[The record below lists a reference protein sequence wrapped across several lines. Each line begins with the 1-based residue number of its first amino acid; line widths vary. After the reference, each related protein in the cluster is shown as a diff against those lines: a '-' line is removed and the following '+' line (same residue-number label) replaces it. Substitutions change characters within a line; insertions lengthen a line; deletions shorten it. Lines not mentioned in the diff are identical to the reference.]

1 VSSAPT
7 ASSESPAKRPFG
19 GFAPDR
25 LSIFFYVRYMTPVL
39 VLVTLAASPDVPLPR
54 GRLVTLLI
62 AQAAFGLATQTLA
75 LRIPRLLG
83 VAVWASVLCDVAVI
97 AGLAAATGGAASP
110 LVFLFTLQAIAA
122 GILLSSSVG
131 VRLLLLSSGAILALD
146 VAGTAG
152 LIRSPGGFP
161 RGLQAMAALWVVAGS
176 AILFSTSN
184 ERELRRRNVELATIR
199 RVTLDIEDTLSLEE
213 ILADLCR
220 GVVDGFRF
228 SGAAVL
234 FREDGAFV
242 ARGGYGSTGRIGA
255 TVEDRGPLR
264 EATEANTPIVVSRD
278 EARRDGTLID
288 VIGTRGYVLVPLGRD
303 GALVAT
309 RTGRRGRP
317 GVVRLREIEA
327 LSSLAH
333 HAILAL
339 TNARLHEE
347 VRDMAIRDPLTG
359 LLNHGEFQRI
369 LAAESGRLE
378 RFSSL
383 RTPGHRLSLLLVD
396 IDRFKLLNDRF
407 GHPSGDAVL
416 REVAQA
422 INGAVRSFDVVAR
435 YGGEEFAIVLPE
447 TDEEGALQVAE
458 RVREAVAATVTT
470 PKPGTRKRLTVSIGS
485 ATAPADGGSP
495 DELIAVA
502 DGALYRAK
510 DTGRNRVVAAS
521 NLRSQTRRVVAL
533 KTPGRTPASRRR
545 RAPAA
550 ARAAGGSGRA
560 PEPSSRPKRRTPRE
574 R

>member
-1 VSSAPT
+1 MSGGPSDSSHTQA
-7 ASSESPAKRPFG
+7 RPFG
-19 GFAPDR
+19 GFTPDR
-25 LSIFFYVRYMTPVL
+25 LSIFFYIRYVTPLL
-39 VLVTLAASPDVPLPR
+39 VLVTLAASPDAPLPR

-75 LRIPRLLG
+75 VRVPRILG
-83 VAVWASVLCDVAVI
+83 IAVWCSVLGDVAVI

-131 VRLLLLSSGAILALD
+131 VRLLLLESGAILALD
-146 VAGTAG
+146 VAGSAG
-152 LIRSPGGFP
+152 LIVSPGGFP

-220 GVVDGFRF
+220 GVVEGFRF

-234 FREDGAFV
+234 FREEGSFV
-242 ARGGYGSTGRIGA
+242 CRGGYGSTGRIG
-255 TVEDRGPLR
+255 TQVEDRGPIR
-264 EATEANTPIVVSRD
+264 EATEADTPIVVSRD
-278 EARRDGTLID
+278 EARRDGTLSD

-317 GVVRLREIEA
+317 GLVRLREIEA

-359 LLNHGEFQRI
+359 LLNHGEFQRV
-369 LAAESGRLE
+369 LASEAGRLE

-383 RTPGHRLSLLLVD
+383 RTPGHRLSLLLID
-396 IDRFKLLNDRF
+396 IDRFKLLNDRY

-416 REVAQA
+416 REVAIA

-435 YGGEEFAIVLPE
+435 YGGEEFAVVLPE
-447 TDEEGALQVAE
+447 TGEEGALQVAE
-458 RVREAVAATVTT
+458 RVRQAVCGTVAA
-470 PKPGTRKRLTVSIGS
+470 PKPGPRRRITVSIGS
-485 ATAPADGGSP
+485 ATAPADGSNP
-495 DELIAVA
+495 AELIASA
-502 DGALYRAK
+502 DDALYRAK
-510 DTGRNRVVAAS
+510 DTGRNRVTAAS
-521 NLRSQTRRVVAL
+521 ELRARTRRVVAL
-533 KTPGRTPASRRR
+533 KTPSRRR
-545 RAPAA
+545 RAPDAR
-550 ARAAGGSGRA
+550 RAAGGSARA
-560 PEPSSRPKRRTPRE
+560 PEPSSRPKRRTPRG

>member
-1 VSSAPT
+1 MNTGPS
-7 ASSESPAKRPFG
+7 ASSQADTSRPFG
-19 GFAPDR
+19 GFTPDR
-25 LSIFFYVRYMTPVL
+25 LSIFFYVRYLTPVL
-39 VLVTLAASPDVPLPR
+39 VLVTLAASPEAPLPR
-54 GRLVTLLI
+54 GRLVALLI

-75 LRIPRLLG
+75 IKMPRILG
-83 VAVWASVLCDVAVI
+83 VAVWCSVLGDVAVI

-146 VAGTAG
+146 IAGSAG

-184 ERELRRRNVELATIR
+184 ERELKRRNAELATIR

-220 GVVDGFRF
+220 GVVDGFGF

-234 FREDGAFV
+234 FREENGFV
-242 ARGGYGSTGRIGA
+242 CRGGYGSTGRIGTA
-255 TVEDRGPLR
+255 VDDRGPIR
-264 EATEANTPIVVSRD
+264 EAIEAGTPIVVSRD
-278 EARRDGTLID
+278 EARRDGTLSD
-288 VIGTRGYVLVPLGRD
+288 VIGTRGYVLVPLGHD

-317 GVVRLREIEA
+317 GLVRMREIEA

-339 TNARLHEE
+339 TNARLHES
-347 VRDMAIRDPLTG
+347 VRDMAKRDALTG
-359 LLNHGEFQRI
+359 LLNHGEFQRV
-369 LAAESGRLE
+369 LASESGRLE

-383 RTPGHRLSLLLVD
+383 RTPGHRLSLLLID
-396 IDRFKLLNDRF
+396 IDRFKLLNDRY

-416 REVAQA
+416 RKVADA
-422 INGAVRSFDVVAR
+422 INDAVRSFDVVAR
-435 YGGEEFAIVLPE
+435 YGGEEFAVVLPE

-458 RVREAVAATVTT
+458 RVREAVADTVAA
-470 PKPGTRKRLTVSIGS
+470 PKPGPRRRITVSIGS
-485 ATAPADGGSP
+485 ATAPSDGSNP
-495 DELIAVA
+495 AELIAAA
-502 DGALYRAK
+502 DDALYRAK

-521 NLRSQTRRVVAL
+521 QLRARTRRVVAL
-533 KTPGRTPASRRR
+533 KTPSRRR
-545 RAPAA
+545 PAPAER
-550 ARAAGGSGRA
+550 RAVAGSGRA
-560 PEPSSRPKRRTPRE
+560 PERSSRPKPRTPRE

>member
-1 VSSAPT
+1 
-7 ASSESPAKRPFG
+7 
-19 GFAPDR
+19 
-25 LSIFFYVRYMTPVL
+25 LSIFFYVRYLTPLL

-54 GRLVTLLI
+54 GRLVALLI
-62 AQAAFGLATQTLA
+62 AQAAFGLAAQTLSLRVPRA
-75 LRIPRLLG
+75 LGI
-83 VAVWASVLCDVAVI
+83 AVWCSVLCDVAVI
-97 AGLAAATGGAASP
+97 AGLSAATGGAASP

-146 VAGTAG
+146 VAGSAG

-176 AILFSTSN
+176 AIMFSASN

-199 RVTLDIEDTLSLEE
+199 KVTLDIEDTLSLEE

-220 GVVDGFRF
+220 GVVEGFGF

-234 FREDGAFV
+234 FRENGGFVCHGGFGA
-242 ARGGYGSTGRIGA
+242 TGRIG
-255 TVEDRGPLR
+255 TIVEDRGPVR
-264 EATEANTPIVVSRD
+264 EATEADTPIVVSRD
-278 EARRDGTLID
+278 EARRDGTLAD

-317 GVVRLREIEA
+317 GLVRLREIEA

-369 LAAESGRLE
+369 LSTEAGRLE

-383 RTPGHRLSLLLVD
+383 RASGHRLSLLLVD
-396 IDRFKLLNDRF
+396 IDRFKVLNDRC
-407 GHPSGDAVL
+407 GHPAGDAVL
-416 REVAQA
+416 REVSAA
-422 INGAVRSFDVVAR
+422 INDAVRSFDVVAR
-435 YGGEEFAIVLPE
+435 YGGEEFAVILPE
-447 TDEEGALQVAE
+447 TDEEGSLQVAE
-458 RVREAVAATVTT
+458 RVRDAVQSTVEP
-470 PKPGTRKRLTVSIGS
+470 PKSGPRRRITVSIGS
-485 ATAPADGGSP
+485 ATAPPDGATPAD
-495 DELIAVA
+495 LIARA
-502 DGALYRAK
+502 DEALYRAK
-510 DTGRNRVVAAS
+510 AGGRNRVVAAS
-521 NLRSQTRRVVAL
+521 ELLRRTRRVVAL
-533 KTPGRTPASRRR
+533 KTPSRPRQE
-545 RAPAA
+545 PAA
-550 ARAAGGSGRA
+550 RRAAGGSGRA
-560 PEPSSRPKRRTPRE
+560 PGRSSRPTRRTPRA

>member
-1 VSSAPT
+1 MSSGPS
-7 ASSESPAKRPFG
+7 ASSQSETARPFG
-19 GFAPDR
+19 GFTPDR
-25 LSIFFYVRYMTPVL
+25 LSIFFSVRYLTPVL
-39 VLVTLAASPDVPLPR
+39 VLVTLAASPEAPLPR

-75 LRIPRLLG
+75 IRMPRILG
-83 VAVWASVLCDVAVI
+83 VAVWCSVLGDVAVI

-131 VRLLLLSSGAILALD
+131 VRLLLLSSSAILALD
-146 VAGTAG
+146 VAGSAG

-184 ERELRRRNVELATIR
+184 ERELRRRNAELATIR

-220 GVVDGFRF
+220 GVVDGFGF

-234 FREDGAFV
+234 FREESGFV
-242 ARGGYGSTGRIGA
+242 CSGGYGSTGLIG
-255 TVEDRGPLR
+255 TKVEDRGPIR
-264 EATEANTPIVVSRD
+264 EATEAGTPIVVSRD
-278 EARRDGTLID
+278 EARRDGTLTD

-317 GVVRLREIEA
+317 GLVRLREIEA

-339 TNARLHEE
+339 TNARLHES
-347 VRDMAIRDPLTG
+347 VRDMAKRDPLTG
-359 LLNHGEFQRI
+359 LLNHGEFQRV
-369 LAAESGRLE
+369 LASESGRLE

-383 RTPGHRLSLLLVD
+383 RTSGHRLSLLLID
-396 IDRFKLLNDRF
+396 IDRFKLLNDRY

-416 REVAQA
+416 RKVADA
-422 INGAVRSFDVVAR
+422 INDAVRSFDVVAR
-435 YGGEEFAIVLPE
+435 YGGEEFAVVLPE

-458 RVREAVAATVTT
+458 RVRQAVANTVAA
-470 PKPGTRKRLTVSIGS
+470 PKLGPRRRITVSIGS
-485 ATAPADGGSP
+485 ATAPSDGSNP
-495 DELIAVA
+495 AELIAAA
-502 DGALYRAK
+502 DDALYRAK
-510 DTGRNRVVAAS
+510 DMGRNRVTAAS
-521 NLRSQTRRVVAL
+521 QLRDRTRRVVAL
-533 KTPGRTPASRRR
+533 KAPSRRR
-545 RAPAA
+545 PAPAA
-550 ARAAGGSGRA
+550 RRAAAGSGRA
-560 PEPSSRPKRRTPRE
+560 PEPSSRPKRRTPRA

>member
-1 VSSAPT
+1 VSSGPSD
-7 ASSESPAKRPFG
+7 SSQSDAARPFG
-19 GFAPDR
+19 GFTPDR
-25 LSIFFYVRYMTPVL
+25 LSIFFYVRYLTPVL
-39 VLVTLAASPDVPLPR
+39 VLVTLAASPDAPLPR

-62 AQAAFGLATQTLA
+62 AQAAFGLAIQTLA
-75 LRIPRLLG
+75 IRMPRILG
-83 VAVWASVLCDVAVI
+83 IAVWCSVLGDVAVI

-146 VAGTAG
+146 VAGSAG

-220 GVVDGFRF
+220 GVVEGFRF

-234 FREDGAFV
+234 FREENGFV
-242 ARGGYGSTGRIGA
+242 CRGGFGSTGRIGTA
-255 TVEDRGPLR
+255 VDDRGPIR
-264 EATEANTPIVVSRD
+264 EATEAGTPIVVSRD
-278 EARRDGTLID
+278 EARRDGTLSD
-288 VIGTRGYVLVPLGRD
+288 VIGTRGYVLVPLGHD

-317 GVVRLREIEA
+317 GLVRLREIEA

-339 TNARLHEE
+339 TNARLHES
-347 VRDMAIRDPLTG
+347 VRDMAKRDPLTG
-359 LLNHGEFQRI
+359 LLNHGEFQRV
-369 LAAESGRLE
+369 LASESGRLE

-383 RTPGHRLSLLLVD
+383 RTSGHRLSLLLID
-396 IDRFKLLNDRF
+396 IDRFKLLNDRY

-416 REVAQA
+416 RKVADA
-422 INGAVRSFDVVAR
+422 INDAVRSFDVVAR
-435 YGGEEFAIVLPE
+435 YGGEEFAVVLPE

-458 RVREAVAATVTT
+458 RVRQAVVDTVAA
-470 PKPGTRKRLTVSIGS
+470 PKPGPRRRITVSIGS
-485 ATAPADGGSP
+485 ATAPSDGSNP
-495 DELIAVA
+495 AELIAAA
-502 DGALYRAK
+502 DDALYRAK
-510 DTGRNRVVAAS
+510 DMGRNRVTPAS
-521 NLRSQTRRVVAL
+521 QLRARTRRVVAL
-533 KTPGRTPASRRR
+533 KTPSRRR
-545 RAPAA
+545 QAPAA
-550 ARAAGGSGRA
+550 RRAAAGSGRA
-560 PEPSSRPKRRTPRE
+560 PEPSSRPRRRTPRA